1 MISRKLII
9 GAASGLLG
17 ALALAGAVVAQE
29 DSPNK
34 ENSRNAIND
43 RVAEIL
49 GIEREDLDSAM
60 QVARKEHH
68 EKKREEH
75 LSALVEA
82 GTITQEQADEIKAW
96 QNNKPEAMNKLN
108 KLKLDDLKNR
118 RAKKDFRKPNKKK
131 HEIKHGFA
139 NKLSIL
145 VEKEVITQIEANEII
160 TWLQEKPEYVVD
172 LRKKHKADAKRFET
186 KLSVGS

>member
-9 GAASGLLG
+9 GAGSGLLG
-17 ALALAGAVVAQE
+17 ALALAGAVFAQE
-29 DSPNK
+29 DSPN
-34 ENSRNAIND
+34 NQNPRNAIND

-108 KLKLDDLKNR
+108 KLIAQGERSNIAAHKVAEETGYQKKWLYSKL
-118 RAKKDFRKPNKKK
+118 
-131 HEIKHGFA
+131 
-139 NKLSIL
+139 
-145 VEKEVITQIEANEII
+145 
-160 TWLQEKPEYVVD
+160 
-172 LRKKHKADAKRFET
+172 HKRLDK
-186 KLSVGS
+186 

>member
-1 MISRKLII
+1 MISRKLIV
-9 GAASGLLG
+9 GAASGLMG
-17 ALALAGAVVAQE
+17 ALALAGAVFAQE
-29 DSPNK
+29 DSPNN
-34 ENSRNAIND
+34 ENPRNAIND

-96 QNNKPEAMNKLN
+96 QDNKPEVMNKLN
-108 KLKLDDLKNR
+108 KLKLNDLKNR
-118 RAKKDFRKPNKKK
+118 RAKKDFRKPDKKK

-139 NKLSIL
+139 NKLSTL
-145 VEKEVITQIEANEII
+145 VEKELITQIEANEVIA
-160 TWLQEKPEYVVD
+160 WLEEKPDYAVN
-172 LRKKHKADAKRFET
+172 LRKERKANAKRFEA
-186 KLSVGS
+186 KLLVGR